1 MVCFMMLANEEIREL
16 NQLLFNDSLLGIYIV
31 ASIYLM
37 TVNRPMWAALML
49 TVGISIKAG
58 AMLLIPGLLGC
69 I

>member
-37 TVNRPMWAALML
+37 TVNRPMWAALKL

-58 AMLLIPGLLGC
+58 AMHLIPGLLGW